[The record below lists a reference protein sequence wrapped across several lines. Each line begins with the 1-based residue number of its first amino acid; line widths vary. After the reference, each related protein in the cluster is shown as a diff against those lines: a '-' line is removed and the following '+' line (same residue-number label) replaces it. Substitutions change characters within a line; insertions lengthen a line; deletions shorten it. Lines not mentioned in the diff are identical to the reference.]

1 MKKLVCLILM
11 LLVFVTVPCLNFVVA
26 ATTPTVSIYPPSSGV
41 VKVGG
46 TVSYRVVANNATSFY
61 ISPSDVGMA
70 RGVTASVSVQNV
82 NSNEKLVVLSNVQG
96 NVGASGYIA
105 IKAGVAKNGSA
116 SSKTSPASPAFTI
129 IEADKPTP
137 TPTPTPKPEPEPTP
151 TPTPEPNPEP
161 TPNPGQNQ
169 NTNPGNENNN
179 NNNNS
184 NNNQNNNNENNNNN
198 NNNKPNDKDTEKP
211 KISIAKAN
219 PVSVK
224 VDGEVSFNVDYTD
237 NVGIDKITLKESDI
251 TLYGFTAK
259 IKVTGEGNSRKITL
273 SNIKGDLGGM
283 KFIKIAAG
291 TATDKV
297 GNKIDEVTKSGYF
310 KLVDD
315 TTSSKPDDWIYNPN
329 TGR

>member
-61 ISPSDVGMA
+61 ISPSDVGIA

-105 IKAGVAKNGSA
+105 IKAGVAKNGNV

-129 IEADKPTP
+129 IEADKPKP
-137 TPTPTPKPEPEPTP
+137 EEPKPEEPIQPETPKPS
-151 TPTPEPNPEP
+151 

-179 NNNNS
+179 QNNNN
-184 NNNQNNNNENNNNN
+184 NNTNNNNTNDNQNNNNENNNNN
-198 NNNKPNDKDTEKP
+198 KPNEKDTEKP

-219 PVSVK
+219 PVSIK

-237 NVGIDKITLKESDI
+237 NVGIEKITLKESDI

-291 TATDKV
+291 TATDKA
-297 GNKIDEVTKSGYF
+297 GNKIDEVTRSGYF

-315 TTSSKPDDWIYNPN
+315 TTSSKPDDWIQNPN

>member
-1 MKKLVCLILM
+1 MKKLVCLIIM

-70 RGVTASVSVQNV
+70 RGVTASISVQNV
-82 NSNEKLVVLSNVQG
+82 NSNEKLIVLSNVQG

-129 IEADKPTP
+129 IEADKPAP
-137 TPTPTPKPEPEPTP
+137 TPTPEPEPTP
-151 TPTPEPNPEP
+151 TPTPTPTPNPEP
-161 TPNPGQNQ
+161 TPNPG
-169 NTNPGNENNN
+169 NE

-184 NNNQNNNNENNNNN
+184 NNNNNNSNENNNNN
-198 NNNKPNDKDTEKP
+198 NNNNENNNNKPNEKDTEKP

-219 PVSVK
+219 PVSIK
-224 VDGEVSFNVDYTD
+224 VDGEVTFDVDYTD

-259 IKVTGEGNSRKITL
+259 IKVTGDGNSRKITL

-283 KFIKIAAG
+283 KFIKIASG
-291 TATDKV
+291 TATDKA
-297 GNKIDEVTKSGYF
+297 GNKIDEVTRSGYF

-315 TTSSKPDDWIYNPN
+315 STSSKPDDWIQNPN